1 MRKELES
8 LFKSLKTLISGETLV
23 ETGDGYRK
31 GLDVTVGFTVEESGE
46 ISWDYQTGDNSF
58 SGAAYGHPHW
68 ATTTLF
74 PRSNS
79 QELAK
84 EVLDQILEVT
94 RR

>member
-8 LFKSLKTLISGETLV
+8 LFKSLKTLISEDTLV

-31 GLDVTVGFTVEESGE
+31 GLDVTVGFTVEDSGE

-68 ATTTLF
+68 VTTTLF
-74 PRSNS
+74 PQPNS

>member
-8 LFKSLKTLISGETLV
+8 LFRSLKPLISEDTLV
-23 ETGDGYRK
+23 EIGDGYRK
-31 GLDVTVGFTVEESGE
+31 GLDVTVGFTVEETGE

-79 QELAK
+79 RELA
-84 EVLDQILEVT
+84 EEILDQIYEVAVK
-94 RR
+94 